1 LPSGVLRVR
10 VYASRDPLTKRDHY
24 LVEIVPPG
32 PEAAAE
38 AEKVPTRFL
47 HQVDEQRSPR
57 TRATVNQLMDICA
70 RGQRRS
76 AQAITFWKEFF

>member
-38 AEKVPTRFL
+38 AEKCPPGSSIKSTSNAAPVPERPST
-47 HQVDEQRSPR
+47 S
-57 TRATVNQLMDICA
+57 
-70 RGQRRS
+70 
-76 AQAITFWKEFF
+76 